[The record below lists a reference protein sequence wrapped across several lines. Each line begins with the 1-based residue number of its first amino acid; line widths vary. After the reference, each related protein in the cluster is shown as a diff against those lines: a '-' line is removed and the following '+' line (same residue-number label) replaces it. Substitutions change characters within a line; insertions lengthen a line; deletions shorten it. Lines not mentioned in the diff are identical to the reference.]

1 MATSKKYDSLSFSKF
16 TFETLSIGGT
26 GVSNQG
32 GGGASGQSGSSQSQS
47 QYSINFG
54 VQQPNVADFLHN
66 FKK

>member
-1 MATSKKYDSLSFSKF
+1 M
-16 TFETLSIGGT
+16 FEALSIGGT